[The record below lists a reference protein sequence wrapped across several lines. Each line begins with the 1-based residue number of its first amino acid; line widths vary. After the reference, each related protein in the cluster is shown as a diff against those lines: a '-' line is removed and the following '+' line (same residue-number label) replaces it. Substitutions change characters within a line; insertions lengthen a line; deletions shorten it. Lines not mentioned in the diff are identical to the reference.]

1 MRGSPGV
8 GMMVPMSADPTRHWD
23 SVYST
28 KKAEETSWHQPRPET
43 SLRLL
48 ADAVTTAGA
57 AGPGAV
63 VDVGAGT
70 STLVDA
76 LLDAGWSPV
85 TVLDVS
91 EAALAQTR
99 ARLAERADGAWEE
112 QVRLVVADITEWDPA
127 ADGFDAWHD
136 RAVFHFLTGAA
147 QQARYVATAA
157 RAVRPGGVLV
167 LGTFGPDGPE
177 QCSGLPVA
185 RHDVDSV
192 RTLFEPGFEVLA
204 GETETHRTPW
214 GAEQQFTWTSLRR
227 R

>member
-1 MRGSPGV
+1 
-8 GMMVPMSADPTRHWD
+8 MSADATRHWD

-28 KKAEETSWHQPRPET
+28 KSAEETSWHQPRPGT

-48 ADAVTTAGA
+48 AHAIDSTGRV
-57 AGPGAV
+57 PGAV

-70 STLVDA
+70 STLVDE
-76 LLDAGWSPV
+76 LLAGGWAPV

-99 ARLAERADGAWEE
+99 ARLAGGAGGPLEDR
-112 QVRLVVADITEWDPA
+112 VRFVVADLTEWEPA
-127 ADGFDAWHD
+127 ADAFDAWHD
-136 RAVFHFLTGAA
+136 RAVFHFLTRPE
-147 QQARYVATAA
+147 QQARYVAAA
-157 RAVRPGGVLV
+157 TRAVRPGGVLV

-185 RHDVDSV
+185 RHDVESV
-192 RTLFEPGFEVLA
+192 RGLFAPGFDLLA

-214 GAEQQFTWTSLRR
+214 GAEQQFTWTSLVRR
-227 R
+227 

>member
-1 MRGSPGV
+1 
-8 GMMVPMSADPTRHWD
+8 MSVDPTRHWD

-28 KKAEETSWHQPRPET
+28 KAAEETSWYQDRPET

-48 ADAVTTAGA
+48 AQAVASAGS
-57 AGPGAV
+57 GPGAV
-63 VDVGAGT
+63 VDVGAGR
-70 STLVDA
+70 STLVDE

-91 EAALAQTR
+91 EAALSQTR
-99 ARLAERADGAWEE
+99 ARLADRAGRRDD
-112 QVRLVVADITEWDPA
+112 QVRFVVADVTAWEPTPDA
-127 ADGFDAWHD
+127 FDAWHD
-136 RAVFHFLTGAA
+136 RAVFHFLTRPE

-185 RHDVDSV
+185 RHDVESV
-192 RTLFEPGFEVLA
+192 RDLFAPGFELLA

-214 GAEQQFTWTSLRR
+214 DAEQQFTWTSLRR